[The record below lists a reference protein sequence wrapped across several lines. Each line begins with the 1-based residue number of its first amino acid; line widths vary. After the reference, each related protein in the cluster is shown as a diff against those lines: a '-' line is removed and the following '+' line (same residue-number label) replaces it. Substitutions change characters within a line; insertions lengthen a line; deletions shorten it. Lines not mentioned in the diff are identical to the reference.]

1 MPDPVAT
8 RSRAA
13 SPLRATRAFLFSDLR
28 DYTKFVEREGD
39 AAAARLLRD
48 YRAIVRREVGRH
60 EGAEV
65 KTEGDS
71 FYVVFNSPRG
81 ALECAVAIL
90 KRVEV
95 HDLRHPDR
103 PIHVGVGLH
112 AGETVEFDDQF
123 VGSAV
128 IIGSRLCSKAKVG
141 EILVSDTFR
150 GLVRT
155 GHSYDMEDRGALRLK
170 GVSERVKAWSV
181 RWGLAAAAPPG
192 ATTPVPAKAAT
203 LPLAAPRPLPTQGA
217 LVCPVL
223 VGRDAEQ
230 ATLDRYVTLAAG
242 GEGHTVLVSGEA
254 GVGKSALTRRVEQL
268 AVDRGFRLLSGV
280 TLESDAVVPY
290 APFVSAIRWGLRDL
304 PRDEI
309 GKVLTRVAPE
319 LAQLF
324 PEAARTPGRVE
335 QGSGVERSR
344 LSVAL
349 QWLLASLAKDAPVLL
364 VVEDLHWADEASLA
378 LLHFLTREIS
388 QARMLIVG
396 TYRSDDLHQRH
407 PLTRLLATLQR
418 ERCVAEIALPRLT
431 PDQVGGLMRE
441 TLALAQPGVTITP
454 EFRDAI
460 FARSDGNPFFTEE
473 LLRSLVES
481 GGIYFDRATGW
492 GRKPLNE
499 LAIPSSIRDIIRARV
514 ERLPDEAR
522 ATLSAASVGGLRI
535 GFELLRAVTETEE
548 IALARQLQQ
557 CIDEQL
563 LVEVPGAREGVYG
576 FRHAL
581 TRDVVYESLLLPV
594 RRRLHLRIAKYL
606 SADPDTPAAQVAP
619 HWRDGGDNARATEA
633 FEAAALKA
641 LAIHAPAQAVAHF
654 EAAITARG
662 DATVS
667 DYLGLGR
674 AYLAIDHVKA
684 RVAAEHGLALLG
696 PNDDTSRRLELLQ
709 IAGTARWQSGDAE
722 GSFALARE
730 AVALTDARPDDRHKA
745 RIYDWFARAHIARG
759 DDDGARQWAER
770 ALAVARA
777 AGDRATEASAL
788 CTMAASES
796 LTRPVTGLALIDE
809 AASVARSAGNIILT
823 LTGGGFP
830 EPDVEALAPQVLARA
845 HHNGIAYS
853 FNGET
858 ARKRYIRSEQAS
870 TFVKRYGYERT
881 TIASFRALTAVL
893 AGDWPASGSFD
904 APGDPETDFF
914 AASVRMLETLIAAA
928 RSGPSDAL
936 IDALKRQT
944 RLPMSRNAPQ
954 WVVPWLSGE
963 ALLLSWAG
971 RAAEARE
978 RTAEMLAF
986 VDRVALPDLSLT
998 ALGRGLNL
1006 PAILLLLSGDRV
1018 RLLRMAVALEQ
1029 TEGYGGD
1036 RDRLLAFAAAL
1047 AGDDALAL
1055 RHFASAGASYRERGL
1070 AFTRTLDLWALGDAR
1085 PLGQEWTAEL
1095 DEARDVL
1102 HRADARWLAGRL
1114 VGPART

>member
-1 MPDPVAT
+1 VPDPAVT
-8 RSRAA
+8 RSRTA

-28 DYTKFVEREGD
+28 EYTKFVEREGD

-48 YRAIVRREVGRH
+48 YRSIVRREVGRY

-90 KRVEV
+90 KRVEL
-95 HDLRHPDR
+95 HGLRHPDR
-103 PIHVGVGLH
+103 PIRVGVGLH

-141 EILVSDTFR
+141 EILLSDTFR

-155 GHSYDMEDRGALRLK
+155 GHSYEMEDRGALRLK
-170 GVSERVKAWSV
+170 GVSERVKAWSL
-181 RWGLAAAAPPG
+181 RWGLAAA
-192 ATTPVPAKAAT
+192 TPVAPRAPMPAKAAT

-223 VGRDAEQ
+223 VGRDAEL
-230 ATLDRYVTLAAG
+230 ATLGRFVTLAAA
-242 GEGHTVLVSGEA
+242 GEGHTVLISGEA
-254 GVGKSALTRRVEQL
+254 GVGKSALTRKVEQL
-268 AVDRGFRLLSGV
+268 AAERGFRLLSGV
-280 TLESDAVVPY
+280 TLESDSVVPY

-324 PEAARTPGRVE
+324 PEAARVPGRVE
-335 QGSGVERSR
+335 HESGVERSR

-349 QWLLASLAKDAPVLL
+349 QWLLAALANDAPVLL
-364 VVEDLHWADEASLA
+364 VVEDVHWADEASLA
-378 LLHFLTREIS
+378 LLHFLTREIGA
-388 QARMLIVG
+388 ARMLIVG

-407 PLTRLLATLQR
+407 PLTRLLATLER
-418 ERCVAEIALPRLT
+418 ERCVAEIALGRLT
-431 PDQVGGLMRE
+431 AEQIGGLMRE
-441 TLALAQPGVTITP
+441 TLALAEPGVTITP

-473 LLRSLVES
+473 LLRSLVQS
-481 GGIYFDRATGW
+481 GGIYFDRVTGW

-522 ATLSAASVGGLRI
+522 ATLSAAAVVGLRV
-535 GFELLRAVTETEE
+535 GFELLRAVTETDE

-563 LVEVPGAREGVYG
+563 LVEVAGARDGVYS

-606 SADPDTPAAQVAP
+606 SADPDMPAAQIAP
-619 HWRDGGDNARATEA
+619 HWRDGGDNARAAES
-633 FEAAALKA
+633 FEAAASKA

-662 DATVS
+662 DATLT

-684 RVAAEHGLALLG
+684 RAAAEHGLALLG
-696 PNDDTSRRLELLQ
+696 ANDDASPRLELLQ
-709 IAGTARWQSGDAE
+709 IAGTARWLSGDAE
-722 GSFALARE
+722 GSFALARD
-730 AVALTDARPDDRHKA
+730 AVALTDGRPDDRLKA
-745 RIYDWFARAHIARG
+745 RIYDWFARAHVARG
-759 DDDGARQWAER
+759 ADEDARQWAQR

-823 LTGGGFP
+823 LTGTGSFP
-830 EPDVEALAPQVLARA
+830 EPDVESLAPQVLARA

-881 TIASFRALTAVL
+881 TIASFRALSALL

-904 APGDPETDFF
+904 APGDPETDLF
-914 AASVRMLETLIAAA
+914 AASVRMLEALIGAA
-928 RSGPSDAL
+928 RSGPTDAL
-936 IDALKRQT
+936 VDAVKRQT
-944 RLPMSRNAPQ
+944 RLPLSRNAPQ
-954 WVVPWLSGE
+954 WVVPWVSGE
-963 ALLLSWAG
+963 ALLLWWAG
-971 RAAEARE
+971 RIDEARE
-978 RTAEMLAF
+978 RTADLLAF
-986 VDRVALPDLSLT
+986 ADLVALPELSLT

-1006 PAILLLLSGDRV
+1006 PSILLLLTGDRE
-1018 RLLRMAVALEQ
+1018 RLLRMAAALEG

-1047 AGDDALAL
+1047 GGDDPTAH
-1055 RHFASAGASYRERGL
+1055 RHFAAAGPPYRERGL
-1070 AFTRTLDLWALGDAR
+1070 AFTRALDVWAIGRAR
-1085 PLGQEWTAEL
+1085 PLGDEWSAGL
-1095 DEARDVL
+1095 LEAREIL
-1102 HRADARWLAGRL
+1102 RLADAGWLAGAL
-1114 VGPART
+1114 G

>member
-8 RSRAA
+8 RSRTA

-48 YRAIVRREVGRH
+48 YRAIVRREVARH

-90 KRVEV
+90 KRVEL
-95 HDLRHPDR
+95 HGQRHPQR
-103 PIHVGVGLH
+103 PINVGVGLH

-155 GHSYDMEDRGALRLK
+155 GHSYEMDDRGALRLK

-181 RWGLAAAAPPG
+181 RWGLAATAPTAAP
-192 ATTPVPAKAAT
+192 TSPVAAKAVA
-203 LPLAAPRPLPTQGA
+203 LPRGAPRPLPTQGA

-223 VGRDAEQ
+223 VGREAEL
-230 ATLDRYVTLAAG
+230 ATLERYVTLAAA
-242 GEGHTVLVSGEA
+242 GEGHTVLISGEA
-254 GVGKSALTRRVEQL
+254 GVGKSALTRKAEQL

-304 PRDEI
+304 PREEV
-309 GKVLTRVAPE
+309 GRLLTRVAPE

-324 PEAARTPGRVE
+324 PEAARAPGRTE
-335 QGSGVERSR
+335 QISGVERSR

-378 LLHFLTREIS
+378 LLHFLTREIGE
-388 QARMLIVG
+388 ARMLIVG

-418 ERCVAEIALPRLT
+418 ERCVVEVALRRLT
-431 PDQVGGLMRE
+431 PDQIGRLLRE
-441 TLALAQPGVTITP
+441 TLALAEPGVGITP
-454 EFRDAI
+454 DFRDAI

-481 GGIYFDRATGW
+481 GGVYFDSASGW
-492 GRKPLNE
+492 RRKPLDE

-522 ATLSAASVGGLRI
+522 ATLSAAAVVGLRV
-535 GFELLRAVTETEE
+535 GFELLRAVTETDE

-563 LVEVPGAREGVYG
+563 LVEIAGAREGVYG

-594 RRRLHLRIAKYL
+594 RRRLHLRIAQYL

-619 HWRDGGDNARATEA
+619 HWRDGGDNARAAAA
-633 FEAAALKA
+633 FEAAAHKA
-641 LAIHAPAQAVAHF
+641 LAIHAPAQAVAQF

-662 DATVS
+662 EATLS

-696 PNDDTSRRLELLQ
+696 PNDDASYRLELLQ
-709 IAGTARWQSGDAE
+709 IAGTARWLGGDAE
-722 GSFALARE
+722 GSFALARD
-730 AVALTDARPDDRHKA
+730 AVTLTADRPDDRLKA
-745 RIYDWFARAHIARG
+745 RIYDWFARTQIARG
-759 DDDGARQWAER
+759 GNDEARQWAER

-796 LTRPVTGLALIDE
+796 LTRPIAGLALIDE
-809 AASVARSAGNIILT
+809 AAAVARSAGSTALT
-823 LTGGGFP
+823 LLRVGKVP

-858 ARKRYIRSEQAS
+858 ARRRFVRLEQAS
-870 TFVKRYGYERT
+870 TFVTRYGYERT
-881 TIASFRALTAVL
+881 TIASFRALSALL
-893 AGDWPASGSFD
+893 AGEWPASGSFGV
-904 APGDPETDFF
+904 PGDPETDLF
-914 AASVRMLETLIAAA
+914 AASVRMIETVVAAA
-928 RSGPSDAL
+928 RSGPTDPL
-936 IDALKRQT
+936 IEGAKRLT
-944 RLPMSRNAPQ
+944 RLPISRNAPQ
-954 WVVPWLSGE
+954 WVVPWLSCE
-963 ALLLSWAG
+963 ALLLSWA
-971 RAAEARE
+971 RRPDEAAERI
-978 RTAEMLAF
+978 AEMLTF

-998 ALGRGLNL
+998 ALGRGLNV
-1006 PAILLLLSGDRV
+1006 PGVVLLLAGDRE
-1018 RLLRMAVALEQ
+1018 RLLRMAAALEP

-1036 RDRLLAFAAAL
+1036 RDRLLAFAASV
-1047 AGDDALAL
+1047 AGDDALAH
-1055 RHFASAGASYRERGL
+1055 RHFAAAGPPYRERGL
-1070 AFTRTLDLWALGDAR
+1070 AFTRALDLWALGERR
-1085 PLGQEWTAEL
+1085 PLDQKWNAEL
-1095 DEARDVL
+1095 DEAREVL
-1102 HRADARWLAGRL
+1102 RRADAGWLAGML
-1114 VGPART
+1114 VRSE

>member
-1 MPDPVAT
+1 MPVPAVT
-8 RSRAA
+8 RGRSA

-28 DYTKFVEREGD
+28 DYTRFVEREGD

-48 YRAIVRREVGRH
+48 YRAIVRREVARY

-71 FYVVFNSPRG
+71 FYVVFSSPRG
-81 ALECAVAIL
+81 ALECAVGIL
-90 KRVEV
+90 KRVEL
-95 HDLRHPDR
+95 HGLRHPDR

-155 GHSYDMEDRGALRLK
+155 GHSYEMEDRGALRLK

-181 RWGLAAAAPPG
+181 RWGLAAPG
-192 ATTPVPAKAAT
+192 PTAATTPPAPAKAIGV
-203 LPLAAPRPLPTQGA
+203 PLGAPRPLPTQGA

-223 VGRDAEQ
+223 VGRDAEL
-230 ATLDRYVTLAAG
+230 ATIERYVTLTAA
-242 GEGHTVLVSGEA
+242 GEGHTVLISGEA
-254 GVGKSALTRRVEQL
+254 GVGKSALTRRAEQL

-280 TLESDAVVPY
+280 TLESDGVVPY

-304 PRDEI
+304 PREEL
-309 GKVLTRVAPE
+309 GKLLTRVAPE

-324 PEAARTPGRVE
+324 PEAARATGRVE
-335 QGSGVERSR
+335 QISGVERSR

-378 LLHFLTREIS
+378 LLHFLTREIGG
-388 QARMLIVG
+388 ARMLIVG

-418 ERCVAEIALPRLT
+418 ERCSVEIALRRLT
-431 PDQVGGLMRE
+431 PDQIAGLMRE
-441 TLALAQPGVTITP
+441 TLALAEPGVSITP

-492 GRKPLNE
+492 RRKPLNE

-514 ERLPDEAR
+514 ERLADEAR
-522 ATLSAASVGGLRI
+522 ATLSAAAVVGLRV
-535 GFELLRAVTETEE
+535 GFELLRAVTETDE

-563 LVEVPGAREGVYG
+563 LVEVAGTREGVYG

-594 RRRLHLRIAKYL
+594 RRRLHLRIATYL
-606 SADPDTPAAQVAP
+606 SGDPDAPAAKLAS
-619 HWRDGGDNARATEA
+619 HWRDGGDNARAAES

-662 DATVS
+662 DATMN

-696 PNDDTSRRLELLQ
+696 PIEDASSRLELLQ
-709 IAGTARWQSGDAE
+709 IAGTARWLSGDAE
-722 GSFALARE
+722 GSFALARD
-730 AVALTDARPDDRHKA
+730 AVALTDDRPDDRLKA

-759 DDDGARQWAER
+759 DDEARQWAER

-796 LTRPVTGLALIDE
+796 LTRPITGLALIDE
-809 AASVARSAGNIILT
+809 AAAVARSAGNITFT
-823 LTGGGFP
+823 LSRVGKLP

-858 ARKRYIRSEQAS
+858 VRRRFVRFEQAVS
-870 TFVKRYGYERT
+870 FVKRYGYERT
-881 TIASFRALTAVL
+881 TIASFRALDALL
-893 AGDWPASGSFD
+893 AGDWPANGSF
-904 APGDPETDFF
+904 AVPGDPESDLF
-914 AASVRMLETLIAAA
+914 AASVRMLEGLVAAA
-928 RSGPSDAL
+928 RSGPTEAL
-936 IDALKRQT
+936 IEGATRLT
-944 RLPMSRNAPQ
+944 RLPISRNAPQ
-954 WVVPWLSGE
+954 WVVPWLSCE
-963 ALLLSWAG
+963 ALLLFWAG
-971 RAAEARE
+971 RPDEAGE

-986 VDRVALPDLSLT
+986 ADRVALPDLSLT
-998 ALGRGLNL
+998 ALGRGLNI
-1006 PAILLLLSGDRV
+1006 PASLLLLTGDRE
-1018 RLLRMAVALEQ
+1018 RLLRMAAALEQ
-1029 TEGYGGD
+1029 TDGYGGD
-1036 RDRLLAFAAAL
+1036 RDRLLAFAASL
-1047 AGDDALAL
+1047 VGDDALAH
-1055 RHFASAGASYRERGL
+1055 RHFVSAGPAYRERGL
-1070 AFTRTLDLWALGDAR
+1070 AFTRALDVWALGATR
-1085 PLGQEWTAEL
+1085 PLSQEWSAEI
-1095 DEARDVL
+1095 DEANDVL
-1102 HRADARWLAGRL
+1102 RRADAGWLAEML
-1114 VGPART
+1114 RT